1 MRASVCVCVLVAAA
15 GLRTRVGLRG
25 PGPPEIREDL
35 LTTSLDIQHGGD
47 IFVGAQLDQD
57 NVVEVTLKCQN
68 VFFMQSLLISSE
80 DYDYVSQLLSVQRS
94 ESEKVDFIFE
104 KKQKLD
110 QESKSLQRQQ
120 QPVTQRK
127 AEK

>member
-1 MRASVCVCVLVAAA
+1 MLKMLSGMCACVRVCVCVLVAAA

-47 IFVGAQLDQD
+47 IFVGDQLDQD

-80 DYDYVSQLLSVQRS
+80 DDDYVSQLLSVQR
-94 ESEKVDFIFE
+94 
-104 KKQKLD
+104 
-110 QESKSLQRQQ
+110 
-120 QPVTQRK
+120 
-127 AEK
+127 